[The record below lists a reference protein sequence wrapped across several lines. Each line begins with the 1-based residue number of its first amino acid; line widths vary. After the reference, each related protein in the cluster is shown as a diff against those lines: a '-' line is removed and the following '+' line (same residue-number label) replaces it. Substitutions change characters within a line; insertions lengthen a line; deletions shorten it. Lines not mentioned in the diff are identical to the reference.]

1 MSALTSRVA
10 VECRLLHNIPQPGL
24 APVVAGYA
32 LRALFDCSALIIQ
45 ENPCGHDQQ
54 GAGNIYVHRRNR
66 HLHRTG
72 MALRA
77 SGCEAGVQRK
87 LSGHVF
93 SADRIWQ
100 RAGIRAVIYPAL
112 GLAAE
117 AGEVANKVKK
127 ILRDG
132 DFDRKAVAD
141 EIGDCLWYIAALC
154 RDLNVNMND
163 VARANLSKLQD
174 RKKRGVISGSGDNR

>member
-1 MSALTSRVA
+1 MINETDIEAFKYYNSLDMEDYQKSKLILLSTA
-10 VECRLLHNIPQPGL
+10 VNMLLSI
-24 APVVAGYA
+24 
-32 LRALFDCSALIIQ
+32 
-45 ENPCGHDQQ
+45 
-54 GAGNIYVHRRNR
+54 
-66 HLHRTG
+66 
-72 MALRA
+72 
-77 SGCEAGVQRK
+77 
-87 LSGHVF
+87 
-93 SADRIWQ
+93 
-100 RAGIRAVIYPAL
+100 PAL

-132 DFDRKAVAD
+132 DFDRKAIAD

-163 VARANLSKLQD
+163 VARANLSKLED

>member
-1 MSALTSRVA
+1 V
-10 VECRLLHNIPQPGL
+10 RL
-24 APVVAGYA
+24 
-32 LRALFDCSALIIQ
+32 
-45 ENPCGHDQQ
+45 
-54 GAGNIYVHRRNR
+54 
-66 HLHRTG
+66 
-72 MALRA
+72 
-77 SGCEAGVQRK
+77 
-87 LSGHVF
+87 
-93 SADRIWQ
+93 
-100 RAGIRAVIYPAL
+100 AVINETDIEAFKYYNSLDMEEYQKSAAETAIYSSKHAVMYPAL

-132 DFDRKAVAD
+132 DFDRKAIAD

-154 RDLNVNMND
+154 RDLNVSMND

>member
-1 MSALTSRVA
+1 MRLAVINETDIEAFKYYNSLDMEEYQKSAAETA
-10 VECRLLHNIPQPGL
+10 
-24 APVVAGYA
+24 
-32 LRALFDCSALIIQ
+32 
-45 ENPCGHDQQ
+45 
-54 GAGNIYVHRRNR
+54 IYSSKH
-66 HLHRTG
+66 
-72 MALRA
+72 
-77 SGCEAGVQRK
+77 
-87 LSGHVF
+87 
-93 SADRIWQ
+93 
-100 RAGIRAVIYPAL
+100 AVIYPAL

-132 DFDRKAVAD
+132 DFDRKAIAD

-154 RDLNVNMND
+154 RDLNVSMND